1 MSELGALKPDPGMPA
16 PATAQAPTPAPPPHM
31 ARRIAAWVLVV
42 LFGLLTPI
50 TIVSGWAVKTVTN
63 TDRYVATMQPLAKDP
78 VITNYV
84 ADKATTALFSQ
95 LGVQQRIAAALPRPA
110 QFIAAPV
117 TQQLESFTQK
127 QLQKATSS
135 QTFQNLWERENRFTH
150 ATAVSILSGT
160 NPPPSTTGRKLVVE
174 LTPILTKAIDEL
186 DARGVT
192 VFNPIKSHLQTNR
205 LLSLQLVSQ
214 EQLSKARS
222 FFSLAIS
229 LRWILLIATP
239 LVGIAAIL
247 IGVERRRTALR
258 VALAGV
264 LACLALAAGL
274 TLGRVYFMGHAGPVT
289 PLVAQH
295 IFDAIMHF
303 LHRTLYWTL
312 AVFALLAVIMWVV
325 GDSTWAVALRRS
337 VRRGTE
343 QIGEGAEQLAKS
355 EAVAKAIV
363 KLHAAARF
371 VARTQPP
378 LRWAGVVIAAL
389 FILFSRTAGA
399 IVWSLVLLGA
409 YQILISLI
417 AWWATKEPSSPELPA
432 GDEEHAAIG

>member
-16 PATAQAPTPAPPPHM
+16 PAAAPAPAPAPPRHM
-31 ARRIAAWVLVV
+31 ARRITAWVLVV

-174 LTPILTKAIDEL
+174 LTPILTK
-186 DARGVT
+186 
-192 VFNPIKSHLQTNR
+192 R

-214 EQLSKARS
+214 QQLSKART